1 MTTPFN
7 SSDNTTFLDIHI
19 YTTVC
24 EHKFK
29 HIECMHNFSR
39 PDLIN
44 KHCLLE
50 RANICWTIL
59 LWYNYFM
66 QEYFLAWQ
74 FPMDKMYTVLL
85 LWMNANILLVCYLSF
100 HWMLF
105 FAYFSV
111 WFGVSRDAR
120 PVEAFFNSN
129 TCIIW
134 NALTELSALTL
145 ISVFN
150 FLYIYLSSLS
160 TYIPHASFCM

>member
-1 MTTPFN
+1 
-7 SSDNTTFLDIHI
+7 
-19 YTTVC
+19 
-24 EHKFK
+24 
-29 HIECMHNFSR
+29 
-39 PDLIN
+39 
-44 KHCLLE
+44 
-50 RANICWTIL
+50 
-59 LWYNYFM
+59 
-66 QEYFLAWQ
+66 
-74 FPMDKMYTVLL
+74 
-85 LWMNANILLVCYLSF
+85 MNANILLVCYLSF

-150 FLYIYLSSLS
+150 FLYIYLSFLS
-160 TYIPHASFCM
+160 TYISPMHLSACNNITLELNDLCVSTLCFVVRMESVIEEPVLFYKVNYSYFKCMS

>member
-1 MTTPFN
+1 MN
-7 SSDNTTFLDIHI
+7 E
-19 YTTVC
+19 C
-24 EHKFK
+24 K
-29 HIECMHNFSR
+29 HIA
-39 PDLIN
+39 
-44 KHCLLE
+44 CLLFVISLD
-50 RANICWTIL
+50 A
-59 LWYNYFM
+59 
-66 QEYFLAWQ
+66 
-74 FPMDKMYTVLL
+74 
-85 LWMNANILLVCYLSF
+85 
-100 HWMLF
+100 F